1 MYQPYPTSGPEPAG
15 PAPGATE
22 PPRPVRTAVRLM
34 FAAAGVEVVALIV
47 ALLTRGSL
55 RAAILSRHPHYTAAQ
70 LHTAE
75 TARTVSLIV
84 GALIAVGLW
93 LWMAWANGRGHGWAR
108 LVSAVLFGINTLD
121 LIVSFAAVRDVADL
135 IMGLLIWLLGLA
147 VIVLLFNKESAPFYA
162 RPGTG

>member
-1 MYQPYPTSGPEPAG
+1 MYQPYPTPGPEPAAE
-15 PAPGATE
+15 PVQ
-22 PPRPVRTAVRLM
+22 PPRSVRTAARLM
-34 FAAAGVEVVALIV
+34 YLAAGAEVVALIV

-75 TARTVSLIV
+75 TARTVTLIV

-93 LWMAWANGRGHGWAR
+93 LWMARANGRGRGWAR
-108 LVSAVLFGINTLD
+108 VVAAVLFGINTLD

-135 IMGLLIWLLGLA
+135 IGGVVIWLIGLA
-147 VIVLLFNKESAPFYA
+147 AIVLLFSRESAPFYA
-162 RPGTG
+162 RPAAA